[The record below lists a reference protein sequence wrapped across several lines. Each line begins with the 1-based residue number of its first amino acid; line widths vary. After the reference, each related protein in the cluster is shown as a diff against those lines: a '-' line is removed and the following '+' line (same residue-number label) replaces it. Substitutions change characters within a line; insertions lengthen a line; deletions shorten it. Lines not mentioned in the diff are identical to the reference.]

1 MQGEGTSHLRE
12 VPKSRVFWT
21 DVQGMSTFC
30 QTSGTGAVAGRLRRR
45 GMSIVYL
52 SVMIV
57 VLIALGGL
65 AVNSIQLRMTKTEM
79 QVSADAAALYG
90 ASGIRNIGVGGS
102 TAAFAQARAS
112 FLENF
117 PTSIPVAN
125 RPVLLDQDI
134 ELGTWNTTTR
144 TFANTSN
151 PAVATALRVT
161 VRRTSATGNPV
172 KLMLPFLDS
181 VSPTHFGNVTATAIA
196 LLIPGQEKLISVPAT
211 SNPWLAGMPNGTV
224 ANNRNN
230 PHNNPDYS
238 PQANPV
244 RLTDVTLTP
253 GEVLTFDGI
262 NGGANNFPTD
272 VRFNADG
279 NTGWIVNNK
288 YSQNRGPEHGKS
300 DVVSPINSLIG
311 VFLGPDNPANTP
323 PPTSRLDFSTSASRD
338 FQQLEPQLKQTFFI
352 GDGLRSDG
360 VTQTF
365 KIPTGTTRLFIGTMD
380 EYEWNNNQ
388 GGFSLTAH
396 RVGRVM
402 LVK

>member
-30 QTSGTGAVAGRLRRR
+30 QTSGTGAVRLRRR

-57 VLIALGGL
+57 VLIGLGGL

-90 ASGIRNIGVGGS
+90 ASGIRNIGVGGI

-117 PTSIPVAN
+117 PTSIPAAN
-125 RPVLLDQDI
+125 RPVLLDRDI

-144 TFANTSN
+144 TFTTTSN

-196 LLIPGQEKLISVPAT
+196 LLIPGQEKLINVPAT

-253 GEVLTFDGI
+253 GEILTFDGI

-279 NTGWIVNNK
+279 NTGWLVNNK
-288 YSQNRGPEHGKS
+288 YSQLRGPEHGKS
-300 DVVSPINSLIG
+300 DIKSPINSLIG
-311 VFLGPDNPANTP
+311 VFLGPADPSLTNAPAT
-323 PPTSRLDFSTSASRD
+323 LDFSTSSARD
-338 FQQLEPQLKQTFFI
+338 FAQLEPQLKQTFFI
-352 GDGLRSDG
+352 GDGLRDNG

-365 KIPTGTTRLFIGTMD
+365 KVPSGTTRLFIGTMD

-388 GGFSLTAH
+388 GGFGITTH
-396 RVGRVM
+396 VTGKVM